1 MLFTI
6 FICLEAMTL
15 PQIAGIKLI
24 HIYTNWTMLKN
35 IDMLSKIKSW
45 ACYFLMFSNYKKSCP
60 MKPVNLKNNI

>member
-1 MLFTI
+1 MPMHFLKVKMKNRGMLLTI

-35 IDMLSKIKSW
+35 IDMLSKIKS
-45 ACYFLMFSNYKKSCP
+45 
-60 MKPVNLKNNI
+60 